1 MASENVL
8 IINES
13 NFENEVLKSEVPV
26 LVDFYAEWCGPCKM
40 LAPLVDQIADERKG
54 QVKVSKVDI
63 DNNHALA
70 AQYGIRAVP
79 TMLIFSKGQVR
90 EQIVGMTTK
99 KDLEAKLTSA
109 A

>member
-8 IINES
+8 ILNES
-13 NFENEVLKSEVPV
+13 NFEAEVLKSDIPV
-26 LVDFYAEWCGPCKM
+26 LVDFHAIWCGPCKM
-40 LAPLVDQIADERKG
+40 LAPLIDQIAEEKKG
-54 QVKVSKVDI
+54 LVKVTKVDI
-63 DNNHALA
+63 DNNHGIA

-79 TMLIFSKGQVR
+79 TILIFSKGQVR

-99 KDLEAKLTSA
+99 KELEAKLSGA